1 MDVLEG
7 SSLKFSGQIY
17 VNKHTNF
24 GYFAM
29 NTTDVRS
36 KLADII
42 HMLNVNRKKKR
53 ISGTIFMCRFSN
65 HNGIGILFICSCDI
79 VWIY

>member
-17 VNKHTNF
+17 VNKNTNF

-53 ISGTIFMCRFSN
+53 ISGPS
-65 HNGIGILFICSCDI
+65 SCADSPTTMVLGYYLYAHAI
-79 VWIY
+79 